1 MNSMDTK
8 ELIEYITKEVMKR
21 IQNTNTDKLNE
32 RKDKIL
38 TVDISI
44 ENVLEKVK
52 EDFYIDHLEDLNEDV
67 VVDSYK
73 YILIGSMTNKELV
86 NIALGLPNDKIS
98 SIIIDFILRGKRVY
112 VLNEGIKYHKYKDS
126 SNIPFYN
133 MMKSYEERLETFG
146 INFVN
151 EKEISGLFADNMRA
165 KESVDEN
172 VDKNNQYVIKEKI
185 VTESLIRQIHQGGY
199 TEVVTNKATIITPLA
214 KDYIRTNGI
223 GIFTK

>member
-38 TVDISI
+38 TVDFSI

-73 YILIGSMTNKELV
+73 CILIGSMTNKELV

-112 VLNEGIKYHKYKDS
+112 VLNEGIKYHKYNDS
-126 SNIPFYN
+126 SNISFYN

-151 EKEISGLFADNMRA
+151 EKDISGLFADNIRA
-165 KESVDEN
+165 KESVDE
-172 VDKNNQYVIKEKI
+172 NNQYVIKEKI
-185 VTESLIRQIHQGGY
+185 VTESLIRQIYQGGY
-199 TEVVTNKATIITPLA
+199 TEIVTNKATIITPLA